1 VKGRYKII
9 EVYGLWFADLLCIGV
24 SFVLSTYIR
33 FGNFRDMGDRE
44 VHFQVFLVF
53 LLLCT
58 VYNFMLDWNR
68 AFTRRRFRGETVA
81 VFKYMAFMFLI
92 VQSIMVALKWAEV
105 FSRLVMGYFVIVNF
119 TLTLAVH
126 LLIKK
131 ALRAYYASDKT
142 AIKVLVA
149 SQKNTI
155 DNTLDRLKKSLDAHY
170 QISALACLDDD
181 CVGQE
186 IGGLPVVAHRE
197 NVLEVTTQM
206 ALDEV
211 FIDAPEL
218 SQRRIEELIAGFDEM
233 GVACHYNLAL
243 AEKSAR
249 TSQVEEF
256 GGYTVVTYTRFRF
269 SHKRYLLKRV
279 IDIGGG
285 LVGAVITILFFPFV
299 ALAIKIES
307 PGPILFS
314 QVRIGRNGR
323 RFVIYKFRSM
333 YRDAEERKKELETQN
348 EMQGLMFKM
357 ENDPR
362 ITKVGRFIRKYSID
376 ELPQFFNVVK
386 GDMSLVGTRPPTVDE
401 FEQYNQHYRR
411 RISMTPGLTG
421 LWQVNGRSDVYD
433 FDEVVGFDLQYIDNW
448 SLWLDFKIIFK
459 TVVVVFAGRGAR

>member
-1 VKGRYKII
+1 M
-9 EVYGLWFADLLCIGV
+9 YGLWLADILCIGV

-44 VHFQVFLVF
+44 IHFQVCLVF

-58 VYNFMLDWNR
+58 VYNFMLDWNNT
-68 AFTRRRFRGETVA
+68 FTSRRFRGEVVA
-81 VFKYMAFMFLI
+81 ILKYMAFMFLI

-119 TLTLAVH
+119 TLTLAIH

-131 ALRAYYASDKT
+131 ALRVYYASDKT

-155 DNTLDRLKKSLDAHY
+155 ENTLEKLKKNLDAHY

-181 CVGQE
+181 CTGQE
-186 IGGLPVVAHRE
+186 IGGLPVVASRE
-197 NVLEVTTQM
+197 NVLETTTGM

-218 SQRRIEELIAGFDEM
+218 SQRLIEELIAGFDEM
-233 GVACHYNLAL
+233 GVACHYNLML
-243 AEKSAR
+243 VEKGAGA
-249 TSQVEEF
+249 SQVEEF

-269 SHKRYLLKRV
+269 SHKRYLLKRI
-279 IDIGGG
+279 IDIVGGVLG
-285 LVGAVITILFFPFV
+285 IIITIIFFPFV

-307 PGPILFS
+307 SGPIFFS

-333 YRDAEERKKELETQN
+333 YRDAEERKKELAAQN
-348 EMQGLMFKM
+348 EMSGLMFKM
-357 ENDPR
+357 EDDPR

-386 GDMSLVGTRPPTVDE
+386 GDMSLVGTRPPTEEE
-401 FEQYNQHYRR
+401 FKQYNQHYRR

-421 LWQVNGRSDVYD
+421 LWQVNGRSDIYD

-448 SLWLDFKIIFK
+448 SLWLDMKIIFK
-459 TVVVVFAGRGAR
+459 TIGVVLAGRGAR